1 MKNTISFFP
10 NFVAQIHLRK
20 EKIFGL
26 KDLELSLLIT
36 PSLKIIKI
44 LNEENI
50 DFLYSQG
57 DTIKVEEFSK
67 WVVENGYDFKF
78 LTKSKSLKRIL
89 ILDVE
94 SYIDDLKKTPHDTT
108 FKKLIKWFKI

>member
-50 DFLYSQG
+50 DFIYSQG

-78 LTKSKSLKRIL
+78 LTKSISSKYLSLNLSFCTGSVICIRVLMI
-89 ILDVE
+89 
-94 SYIDDLKKTPHDTT
+94 S
-108 FKKLIKWFKI
+108 

>member
-20 EKIFGL
+20 EIIFGL

-44 LNEENI
+44 LNEKNI
-50 DFLYSQG
+50 DFIYSQG

-67 WVVENGYDFKF
+67 WVVENGFEF
-78 LTKSKSLKRIL
+78 NFSTKSKTLKRIL
-89 ILDVE
+89 ILDVVLV
-94 SYIDDLKKTPHDTT
+94 IDNLNKNKSKFT
-108 FKKLIKWFKI
+108 FEKLFKWFKI